1 MRTEFIL
8 GIFICITIVFLL
20 VIYLMRK
27 GQFAQIRS
35 NENSFSSQFWK
46 FASEPIDPNK
56 EIKNIK
62 ESFMNFFR

>member
-27 GQFAQIRS
+27 GQFTQIRS

-56 EIKNIK
+56 ELKGFK
-62 ESFMNFFR
+62 EPYFNKFR